1 MERYTKVKIKSYN
14 KDNYNNM
21 NIHLQSVDKEQNPPA
36 IEWKSFGDE
45 VGKGNNWGVKYI
57 SLYAQWYMFS
67 LPEI

>member
-36 IEWKSFGDE
+36 IE
-45 VGKGNNWGVKYI
+45 
-57 SLYAQWYMFS
+57 
-67 LPEI
+67 